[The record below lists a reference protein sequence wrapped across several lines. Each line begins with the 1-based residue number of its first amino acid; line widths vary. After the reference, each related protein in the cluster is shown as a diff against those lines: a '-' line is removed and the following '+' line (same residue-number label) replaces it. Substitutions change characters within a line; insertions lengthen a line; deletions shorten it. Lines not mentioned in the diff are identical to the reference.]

1 MKKLLEKDKRIRKK
15 IKKLEKKKFVL
26 KMIQNNLTLPH
37 LVRFNASY
45 NLNKILNKI
54 SKPLIS
60 NRCLVTVNKRK
71 FNKLT
76 NFSRIFTLK
85 LARNKKIYGLVKAS
99 W

>member
-1 MKKLLEKDKRIRKK
+1 LKKLLEKDKRIRKK
-15 IKKLEKKKFVL
+15 FKKLENFLFVL

-37 LVRFNASY
+37 LVRFNASH
-45 NLNKILNKI
+45 NLNKTSNKI
-54 SKPLIS
+54 SKTLIS

-71 FNKLT
+71 FSKLT